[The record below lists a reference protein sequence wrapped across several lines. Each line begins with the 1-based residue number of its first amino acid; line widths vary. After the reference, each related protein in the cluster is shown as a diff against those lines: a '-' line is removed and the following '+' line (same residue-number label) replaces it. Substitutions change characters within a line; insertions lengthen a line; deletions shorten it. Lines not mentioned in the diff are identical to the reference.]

1 MCLCSLLRMMR
12 HWYSQGEDCF
22 ELICQNFNCVF
33 TLHLMFSQT
42 CPDREERT
50 TACYVITF
58 LRFWANR
65 GKFKAGASYA
75 RGEESKFPSF
85 GFFLFLRSSPRADS
99 HFPLVSRWPPIEWKT
114 QKKLCLFC
122 RPRTCF
128 HKRNCERAKGQT
140 KTWYQFSQQQIIEL
154 SKFLIISRFTEGIK
168 LCFVDCN
175 STELFLSHFI
185 SICKATVVCK
195 MFCYRLILPLLPK
208 QAIVKLLTIHAGS
221 LVIETRFFKNSSS
234 FKTRMLILSCME
246 LRSLN

>member
-58 LRFWANR
+58 LRFWANG
-65 GKFKAGASYA
+65 GKFKAGACYA

-85 GFFLFLRSSPRADS
+85 GFFLFLHSSPRADT

-114 QKKLCLFC
+114 QKKLSILQ
-122 RPRTCF
+122 
-128 HKRNCERAKGQT
+128 AKNMFPQT
-140 KTWYQFSQQQIIEL
+140 KLW
-154 SKFLIISRFTEGIK
+154 EGK
-168 LCFVDCN
+168 GTDQN
-175 STELFLSHFI
+175 MI
-185 SICKATVVCK
+185 SIFSTAN
-195 MFCYRLILPLLPK
+195 YW
-208 QAIVKLLTIHAGS
+208 IV
-221 LVIETRFFKNSSS
+221 LVPDYF
-234 FKTRMLILSCME
+234 
-246 LRSLN
+246 